1 MTSTDER
8 PAFADPALTG
18 PALTDPALTGPAFA
32 ALPGDDGEDD
42 AWVIETLRRHEPATM
57 HTQHPVVWDHASG
70 SRVFD
75 RQGRSWL
82 DWTSGILT
90 ANAGHAR
97 PEVVDAITRQ
107 ARQGLLHAYM
117 FPTRVRART
126 VRALAELSGFPQSV
140 LYTTG
145 AEAVEGAMKIAARHA
160 QARRAAGEGG
170 GEGSRPSVVVTFD
183 GSFHGRTLGAQLA
196 GGLPAQRDWAP
207 ALDEAFLHVPFPAR
221 GEAWSTDVIDSAVR
235 AAGARPEDVSCVI
248 GEIYQG
254 STLQQLDPA
263 AARELRAWC
272 TRHGALLV
280 FDEIQSGFGRTGAL
294 FAYEHVGVRP
304 DLLLVAKGLSGS
316 LPVSA
321 VLIGDERFA
330 RDVRPG
336 ELTSTHSGNPISL
349 AAAEANL
356 ALYADGQL
364 VAEAARRGRQLADG
378 LADWAARLPGRRR
391 VIGTMGLIA
400 GIACTREDGS
410 LDPETSK
417 RLAAA
422 CIERGLLVCVPST
435 LGGAMLKI
443 MPPVTTSEAEL
454 AEALARFDAAADA
467 VQRG

>member
-1 MTSTDER
+1 MVALTSTEAVN
-8 PAFADPALTG
+8 PAGTSSTRVDT
-18 PALTDPALTGPAFA
+18 
-32 ALPGDDGEDD
+32 ESD
-42 AWVIETLRRHEPATM
+42 AWVLETLRRYEPATM
-57 HTQHPVVWDHASG
+57 HTQHPVVWERASG

-75 RQGRSWL
+75 REGRSWL

-97 PEVVDAITRQ
+97 AEVVDAIIGQ

-117 FPTRVRART
+117 FPTHVRART
-126 VRALAELSGFPQSV
+126 VRALSELTGFPQSV

-145 AEAVEGAMKIAARHA
+145 AEAVEGALKIASRHA
-160 QARRAAGEGG
+160 IARRGV
-170 GEGSRPSVVVTFD
+170 RPRDRRSVVVTFE

-207 ALDEAFLHVPFPAR
+207 ELDDVFVTVPYPTR
-221 GEAWSTDVIDSAVR
+221 GEAWSPDAIEQALREVGAHPHDVV
-235 AAGARPEDVSCVI
+235 CVM

-254 STLQQLDPA
+254 STLRQIDPS
-263 AARELRAWC
+263 AARALRKWC
-272 TRHGALLV
+272 TQHGALLV

-294 FAYEHVGVRP
+294 FAYEHIGVRP

-316 LPVSA
+316 LPISA
-321 VLIGDERFA
+321 VLIGDPRFTE
-330 RDVRPG
+330 DVRPG

-356 ALYADGQL
+356 SLFADGQL

-378 LADWAARLPGRRR
+378 LADWVARQPQRRR
-391 VIGTMGLIA
+391 VIGTMGMVA
-400 GIACTREDGS
+400 GIACTNEDGS
-410 LDPETSK
+410 LDPESSR
-417 RLAAA
+417 RLAAQ

-454 AEALARFDAAADA
+454 SEALAIFNAAADA
-467 VQRG
+467 VQLR

>member
-1 MTSTDER
+1 MTGTDER
-8 PAFADPALTG
+8 LALLGRAVTQ
-18 PALTDPALTGPAFA
+18 D
-32 ALPGDDGEDD
+32 EVQDD
-42 AWVIETLRRHEPATM
+42 AWVISTLRRHEPATM
-57 HTQHPVVWDHASG
+57 HTQHPVVWDRASG
-70 SRVFD
+70 SRVFN
-75 RQGRSWL
+75 REGRSWL

-97 PEVVDAITRQ
+97 PEVVEAITEQ

-145 AEAVEGAMKIAARHA
+145 AEAVEGALKISSRYAT
-160 QARRAAGEGG
+160 ARRRGREGG
-170 GEGSRPSVVVTFD
+170 GGPNIVVTFE
-183 GSFHGRTLGAQLA
+183 GAFHGRTLGAQLA

-207 ALDEAFLHVPFPAR
+207 ELDDVFVRVPYPAR
-221 GEAWSTDVIDSAVR
+221 GGAWTAEVIETAVR
-235 AAGARPEDVSCVI
+235 SAGARPEDVICVM

-254 STLQQLDPA
+254 STLRQIDPA
-263 AARELRAWC
+263 AARELREWC
-272 TRHGALLV
+272 TRHDALLV

-321 VLIGDERFA
+321 VLVGDERFT

-336 ELTSTHSGNPISL
+336 ELTSTHSGNPVSL

-356 ALYADGQL
+356 ALYADGRL

-378 LADWAARLPGRRR
+378 LADWVAGLPARRR
-391 VIGTMGLIA
+391 IIGTMGLVA
-400 GIACTREDGS
+400 GVVCTTEDGS
-410 LDPETSK
+410 PDPQTSQ
-417 RLAAA
+417 RLAAE

-435 LGGAMLKI
+435 LGGAMIKI

-454 AEALARFDAAADA
+454 AEALALFGAAADA
-467 VQRG
+467 VQLG

>member
-1 MTSTDER
+1 MAALTSTEPIR
-8 PAFADPALTG
+8 PAGASGTQADA
-18 PALTDPALTGPAFA
+18 
-32 ALPGDDGEDD
+32 ESD
-42 AWVIETLRRHEPATM
+42 AWVLETLRQYEPATM
-57 HTQHPVVWDHASG
+57 HTQYPVVWDRASG
-70 SRVFD
+70 SRIFD
-75 RQGRSWL
+75 RQGQSWL

-97 PEVVDAITRQ
+97 PEVVTAITEQ
-107 ARQGLLHAYM
+107 AQQGLLHAYM

-126 VRALAELSGFPQSV
+126 VQALAELSGFPQSV

-145 AEAVEGAMKIAARHA
+145 AEAVEGALKISSRYAM
-160 QARRAAGEGG
+160 ARRGARPRGG
-170 GEGSRPSVVVTFD
+170 RSVIVTFE

-207 ALDEAFLHVPFPAR
+207 ELDDVFVHVPYPTR
-221 GEAWSTDVIDSAVR
+221 GEAWTPEVIETALREV
-235 AAGARPEDVSCVI
+235 GAHPEDVSCVM

-254 STLQQLDPA
+254 STLRQIDPA
-263 AARELRAWC
+263 SARSLRDWC
-272 TRHGALLV
+272 SRHGALLI

-294 FAYEHVGVRP
+294 FAYEHVDVRP

-321 VLIGDERFA
+321 VLVGDPSFTK
-330 RDVRPG
+330 DVRPG

-378 LADWAARLPGRRR
+378 LADWVSLLPQRRQI
-391 VIGTMGLIA
+391 VGTMGMIA
-400 GIACTREDGS
+400 GVACTHEDGS
-410 LDPETSK
+410 LAPESSK
-417 RLAAA
+417 RLATE

-435 LGGAMLKI
+435 MGGAMLKI
-443 MPPVTTSEAEL
+443 MPPVTTSEDEL
-454 AEALARFDAAADA
+454 AEALARFSAAADA
-467 VQRG
+467 VQLGR